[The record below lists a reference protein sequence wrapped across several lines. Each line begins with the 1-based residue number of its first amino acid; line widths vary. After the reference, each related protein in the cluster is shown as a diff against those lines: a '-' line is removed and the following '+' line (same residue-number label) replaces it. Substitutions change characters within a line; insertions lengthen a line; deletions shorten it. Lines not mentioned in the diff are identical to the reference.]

1 MTAAKT
7 AVVVSFR
14 SGRTVT
20 PGHVAILAEVLSRD
34 GCRCGFCKAPGGA
47 TVQYGDIAGRNCY
60 VVLDTLEAFDTVTG
74 QALCSVPAD
83 AVRLG
88 TSSRIVLDVAYLD
101 HDLSNV
107 GRRGRRRNVV
117 ALCQVCARRHE
128 DDALFR
134 RWAR

>member
-1 MTAAKT
+1 MTAAII
-7 AVVVSFR
+7 SFR
-14 SGRTVT
+14 TGHTVP
-20 PGHVAILAEVLSRD
+20 PGHVAILAEILSRD
-34 GCRCGFCKAPGGA
+34 GCRCSHCRAPGSA

-60 VVLDTLEAFDTVTG
+60 VVLDDLEAYDAVTG
-74 QALCSVPAD
+74 QALCSVPAN

-88 TSSRIVLDVAYLD
+88 TSSRIVLDIAYLD
-101 HDLSNV
+101 HDPSNV

-128 DDALFR
+128 DDALFH